1 MLTAWV
7 RARELRRAVE
17 RHGLEA
23 LGVVRANGAADD
35 EEERLVRG
43 ADADGLLVADCKVD
57 VSMHTSNAGT
67 NKNALSVGRM
77 YKLWPGS

>member
-17 RHGLEA
+17 CHGLEA
-23 LGVVRANGAADD
+23 LGVVRTDGAADD
-35 EEERLVRG
+35 EEERLIWR
-43 ADADGLLVADCKVD
+43 ADADGLLVANWKVG
-57 VSMHTSNAGT
+57 VSLVKNGAGT
-67 NKNALSVGRM
+67 RKNVLSVGRM

>member
-7 RARELRRAVE
+7 RARELSRAIE
-17 RHGLEA
+17 CHRLEA
-23 LGVVRANGAADD
+23 LGVVRANGAAND

-43 ADADGLLVADCKVD
+43 ADTDGLLVANWKVG
-57 VSMHTSNAGT
+57 VSLVKNGAGT
-67 NKNALSVGRM
+67 RKNVLSVGRM